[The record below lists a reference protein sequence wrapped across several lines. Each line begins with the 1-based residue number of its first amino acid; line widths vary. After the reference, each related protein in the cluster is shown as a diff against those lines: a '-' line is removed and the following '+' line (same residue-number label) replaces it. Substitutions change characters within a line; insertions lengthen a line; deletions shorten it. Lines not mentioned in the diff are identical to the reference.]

1 MIQRILNTL
10 LTFWACFIFIVPVF
24 SQTTPD
30 IGYQPL
36 ISGGGLTT
44 PIDIVNAGDGSNR
57 LFVVQR
63 GGTIRVYD
71 QNLNYIQDFLTVSD
85 VGTAGEGG
93 LLSLAFH
100 PNYETNGFLF
110 VYYTRPDFSLEV
122 ARYSVSSGNS
132 NSADPASKQIVIN
145 IPHPTFNNHN
155 GGKIVF
161 GPNDGFLY
169 LGTGDGGSGGDPS
182 NNAQNG
188 NSLLGKMLRINVN
201 TLPYTIPPD
210 NPYVSDPNIA
220 DEIWAIGLRNPF
232 RWSFDRANGDM
243 WIADVGQ
250 SAQEEINYR
259 PAGSTGGIN
268 YGWRC
273 YEGLASY
280 NTAGCQAASNYIE
293 PIYTY
298 GRDNTVGGQSVTG
311 GFVYR
316 GTEFPSLAGYYIF
329 ADYVSDNQ
337 WVITPDRTQMLQLPD
352 AGFPAD
358 IVAFGEAEN
367 GTLYAASLSG
377 NTIYKVI
384 DNAAL
389 PVTFG
394 TIKATRKEANLYIN
408 WTTQSETNNSH
419 FEIEGSVDGKTF
431 ATIKTVDSKA
441 IDGNSSS
448 TINYAIT
455 LGKDSLGMMLGIS
468 LLAVLTIAGFRSGKK
483 WGQVSLLVLAV
494 FIVVSACNKR
504 DVAKGPGDNTLFIR
518 IAQVDKDGTKR
529 YSQTVQVV
537 NE

>member
-1 MIQRILNTL
+1 MIQSTLNTIL
-10 LTFWACFIFIVPVF
+10 SFCTFILFIFPAY
-24 SQTTPD
+24 SQTPPD
-30 IGYQPL
+30 IGYQAL
-36 ISGGGLTT
+36 ISGSGLTA

-71 QNLNYIQDFLTVSD
+71 QNHNYIQDFLTVSD
-85 VGTAGEGG
+85 IGTAGEGG
-93 LLSLAFH
+93 LLSVAFH
-100 PNYETNGFLF
+100 PNYATNGFLF

-122 ARYSVSSGNS
+122 ARYSVSSGNN

-145 IPHPTFNNHN
+145 IPHPNFNNHN
-155 GGKIVF
+155 GGKILF
-161 GPNDGFLY
+161 GPDGYLY

-188 NSLLGKMLRINVN
+188 NSLLGKMLRLNVN
-201 TLPYTIPPD
+201 TLPYTIPSD
-210 NPYVSDPNIA
+210 NPYIADPNIA
-220 DEIWAIGLRNPF
+220 DEIWAVGLRNPF

-250 SAQEEINYR
+250 GAQEEINYR
-259 PAGSTGGIN
+259 PSAATGGVN

-273 YEGLASY
+273 YEGTLPYNTSGCLPQASY
-280 NTAGCQAASNYIE
+280 VG

-298 GRDNTVGGQSVTG
+298 GRDNTTGGQSVTG

-316 GTEFPSLAGYYIF
+316 GAEFPSLAGYYIF

-337 WVITPDRTQMLQLPD
+337 WVITPDRAQMLQLAD

-377 NTIYKVI
+377 NTIYKVV

-394 TIKATRKEANLYIN
+394 SIKAVRKGATLYIN
-408 WTTQSETNNSH
+408 WTTTSETNNSH
-419 FEIEGSVDGKTF
+419 FEIEASIDGKSFTS
-431 ATIKTVDSKA
+431 IKTVNSKA
-441 IDGNSSS
+441 ANGNSSS
-448 TINYAIT
+448 PVDYNVT
-455 LGKDSLGMMLGIS
+455 LGADSLSVVLGLS
-468 LLAVLTIAGFRSGKK
+468 LLVVWSITGFRTGKK
-483 WGQVSLLVLAV
+483 WMNLCLLA
-494 FIVVSACNKR
+494 FIAFIIANACNKR
-504 DVAKGPGDNTLFIR
+504 DVTTDPEHGAVFIR

-529 YSQTVQVV
+529 YSQTIQVI

>member
-1 MIQRILNTL
+1 MTPRTLNTL
-10 LTFWACFIFIVPVF
+10 LSFWTFIFFIFPAY
-24 SQTTPD
+24 SQTPPD
-30 IGYQPL
+30 IGYQAQ
-36 ISGGGLTT
+36 ISGGGLTA

-71 QNLNYIQDFLTVSD
+71 QNLTYIQDFLSVTD
-85 VGTAGEGG
+85 VGSAGEGG

-110 VYYTRPDFSLEV
+110 VYYTRTDLSLEV
-122 ARYSVSSGNS
+122 ARYTVSTGNI
-132 NSADPASKQIVIN
+132 NSADPASKQVVIN
-145 IPHPTFNNHN
+145 IPHPGQSNHN
-155 GGKIVF
+155 GGKILF
-161 GPNDGFLY
+161 GPDGYLY
-169 LGTGDGGSGGDPS
+169 LATGDGGGGGDLS

-188 NSLLGKMLRINVN
+188 TSLLGKMLRINVN
-201 TLPYTIPPD
+201 TIPYTIPSD
-210 NPYVSDPNIA
+210 NPYVADPNIA

-250 SAQEEINYR
+250 GAQEEINYR
-259 PAGSTGGIN
+259 PAAATGGVN

-273 YEGLASY
+273 YEGTLPYNTSGCLPQASY
-280 NTAGCQAASNYIE
+280 VS
-293 PIYTY
+293 PIHTY
-298 GRDNTVGGQSVTG
+298 GRDNTIGGQSVTG

-316 GTEFPSLAGYYIF
+316 GTEFPSLTGYYIF

-337 WVITPDRTQMLQLPD
+337 WVITPDRTQMLQLAD

-367 GTLYAASLSG
+367 GTLYAASLTG
-377 NTIYKVI
+377 NTVYKVL

-394 TIKATRKEANLYIN
+394 TIKATRKDDNLYIS

-419 FEIEGSVDGKTF
+419 FVIEGSVDGKSF
-431 ATIKTVDSKA
+431 AAIKTLDSKA

-448 TINYAIT
+448 TINYEVM
-455 LGKDSLGMMLGIS
+455 LGKDSLGMVLGIS

-483 WGQVSLLVLAV
+483 WGLVSLLLLAI
-494 FIVVSACNKR
+494 FIVTGACNKR
-504 DVAKGPGDNTLFIR
+504 DIAKSPGDDTLFIR

>member
-1 MIQRILNTL
+1 MIQRTLNTL
-10 LTFWACFIFIVPVF
+10 LSFWACFILIVPAF
-24 SQTTPD
+24 SQTPD

-36 ISGGGLTT
+36 ISGGGLAA

-71 QNLNYIQDFLTVSD
+71 PNLSYIQDFLTVSD

-100 PNYETNGFLF
+100 PDYETNGFLF

-122 ARYSVSSGNS
+122 ARYTVSSGNI

-145 IPHPTFNNHN
+145 IPHPNFSNHN
-155 GGKIVF
+155 GGKILF

-188 NSLLGKMLRINVN
+188 TSLLGKMLRINVN
-201 TLPYTIPPD
+201 TLPYTIPPN
-210 NPYVSDPNIA
+210 NPYVSDPNVA

-250 SAQEEINYR
+250 GAQEEINYM
-259 PAGSTGGIN
+259 PGANAGGAN

-273 YEGLASY
+273 YEGILPY
-280 NTAGCQAASNYIE
+280 NTSGCLAQSSYVS
-293 PIYTY
+293 PIYAY
-298 GRDNTVGGQSVTG
+298 GRDNATGGQSVTG

-316 GTEFPSLAGYYIF
+316 GTEFSSLTGYYIF
-329 ADYVSDNQ
+329 ADFLSGNQ
-337 WVITPDRTQMLQLPD
+337 WMITPDRSQMLQLPD
-352 AGFPAD
+352 DGFPTG

-377 NTIYKVI
+377 NTIYKVL

-394 TIKATRKEANLYIN
+394 TIKATRKDANLYIN

-419 FEIEGSVDGKTF
+419 FEIEASVDGKNFT
-431 ATIKTVDSKA
+431 AIKTVDSKT

-448 TINYAIT
+448 TINYEVT
-455 LGKDSLGMMLGIS
+455 LGKDNLDMVLGIS
-468 LLAVLTIAGFRSGKK
+468 LLAVLLIAGFKSGKK
-483 WGQVSLLVLAV
+483 QGQVSLLVLAF
-494 FIVVSACNKR
+494 FIIANACNKR
-504 DVAKGPGDNTLFIR
+504 DVAKDPGEDTLFIR